1 MPTAT
6 KVMAGTTLGA
16 LVLATAYTVGLGG
29 SGWVWFAWIV
39 LGLVTVGLLTATGG
53 GRQGRPPP
61 HPR

>member
-39 LGLVTVGLLTATGG
+39 LGLVTLGLLTATGG
-53 GRQGRPPP
+53 TRQGRPPP